1 MVTVITKTEELIKQH
16 QEVKGSVG
24 IVPTM
29 GNLHAGHISLLTRAL
44 EENDVA
50 YLSIFVNP
58 KQFGPN
64 DDFHKY
70 PRTLQKDIDLIQMCA
85 TQFPGKQVFVYAP
98 VTPDD
103 IFPPSYNMNL
113 AVTEFNTIVEGASRP
128 GHFDGVATVVYRLF
142 DLMKPHRGYFG
153 LKDYQQFLVIN
164 QMVKD
169 LALPIKIVGM
179 PIMREE
185 SGLAMSSRNQYLSA
199 EQKVEGL
206 AISQAMK
213 KIIQLLDGKKANL
226 PVAQR
231 EIQSLLLD
239 QNWNYLLM
247 LDAETLSDKLTT
259 SKKITLLGVYQLG
272 TTRLLDNMQMELE

>member
-1 MVTVITKTEELIKQH
+1 MVTVITKTQELIEQRP
-16 QEVKGSVG
+16 QIKGTVG

-29 GNLHAGHISLLTRAL
+29 GNLHAGHISLLTKAL
-44 EENDVA
+44 EENDTA

-70 PRTLQKDIDLIQMCA
+70 PRTLQKDIDLIQVCA
-85 TQFPGKQVFVYAP
+85 TNFPGKQVFVYAP
-98 VTPDD
+98 VSPDD
-103 IFPPSYNMNL
+103 IFPPSYNQNI

-142 DLMKPHRGYFG
+142 DLMKPTKAYFG
-153 LKDYQQFLVIN
+153 LKDYQQYLVIR

-169 LALPIKIVGM
+169 LAMPIEIIGM

-206 AISQAMK
+206 VISQAMK
-213 KIIQLLDGKKANL
+213 KVMQLLDGKKSNL
-226 PVAQR
+226 PIAQR
-231 EIQSLLLD
+231 EIDGLLLD
-239 QNWNYLLM
+239 KHWNYLLM
-247 LDAETLSDKLTT
+247 LDAETLSNKLTN

-272 TTRLLDNMQMELE
+272 TTRLLDNMQMEIE

>member
-1 MVTVITKTEELIKQH
+1 MVTVITKTLELIVQRS
-16 QEVKGSVG
+16 QVKGSVG
-24 IVPTM
+24 LVPTM
-29 GNLHAGHISLLTRAL
+29 GNLHAGHISLLKQAL

-70 PRTLQKDIDLIQMCA
+70 PRTLQNDIDLIQACA
-85 TQFPGKQVFVYAP
+85 SQYPSKKVFVYAP
-98 VTPDD
+98 VSPED
-103 IFPPSYNMNL
+103 IFPPNYNLNL
-113 AVTEFNTIVEGASRP
+113 AVTEFNAIVEGASRP

-142 DLMKPHRGYFG
+142 DLMKPTKAYFG
-153 LKDYQQFLVIN
+153 LKDYQQYLVIS

-169 LALPIKIVGM
+169 LALPLKIVGM

-199 EQKVEGL
+199 QQRVEGL

-213 KIIQLLDGKKANL
+213 KIKQLLDGKKSNL
-226 PVAQR
+226 PLAQK
-231 EIQSLLLD
+231 EINALILD
-239 QNWNYLLM
+239 PKWNYLLM
-247 LDAETLSDKLTT
+247 LDAETLSDKLTS

>member
-1 MVTVITKTEELIKQH
+1 MVTVITKTQDLIQ
-16 QEVKGSVG
+16 QRPQVKGSVG
-24 IVPTM
+24 LVPTM

-44 EENDVA
+44 KENDVA

-70 PRTLQKDIDLIQMCA
+70 PRTLQKDIDLIQVCA

-98 VTPDD
+98 ESPDD
-103 IFPPSYNMNL
+103 IFPASYNMNL

-142 DLMKPHRGYFG
+142 DLMKPTKAYFG
-153 LKDYQQFLVIN
+153 LKDYQQFLVIR
-164 QMVKD
+164 QMTKD
-169 LALPIKIVGM
+169 LALPIQIIGM

-199 EQKVEGL
+199 EQRVEGL
-206 AISQAMK
+206 AISEAMK
-213 KIIQLLDGKKANL
+213 KITQLLDGKKSNL
-226 PVAQR
+226 PLAR
-231 EIQSLLLD
+231 RAIQALLLD
-239 QNWNYLLM
+239 PKWNYLLM
-247 LDAETLSDKLTT
+247 LDADTLSDNLTT

-272 TTRLLDNMQMELE
+272 TTRLLDNMQMEIE